1 MEKITID
8 DVMEYDY
15 IFTLAPSFILE
26 RMAKRNSNLVNKFK
40 SVIQS
45 YMDNLSM
52 EQSNKLTAILNSDV
66 SELQKIMMDSY
77 LKTNKKQYKI
87 LANPDYKNF
96 IVLNLDEL
104 RKMI

>member
-8 DVMEYDY
+8 DVMGYDY
-15 IFTLAPSFILE
+15 LFTLAPSFILE
-26 RMAKRNSNLVNKFK
+26 RMAKRNSNLVDKFK

>member
-15 IFTLAPSFILE
+15 LVTLAPSFILE
-26 RMAKRNSNLVNKFK
+26 RMAKRNSNLVDKFK

>member
-15 IFTLAPSFILE
+15 LFTLAPSFILE